1 MPTPPCIVFAPIY
14 EFSTDSTFL
23 ADSNNIVPTQKAIKS
38 YITARIS
45 GGGSDVFTTIL
56 TAGQV
61 IIGPNL
67 ISSTVSGGTVNFDAK
82 ATFNGGIDGT
92 ALALAFYSHS
102 FDSGLDFQD
111 VVNDLPS

>member
-1 MPTPPCIVFAPIY
+1 
-14 EFSTDSTFL
+14 
-23 ADSNNIVPTQKAIKS
+23 
-38 YITARIS
+38 
-45 GGGSDVFTTIL
+45 
-56 TAGQV
+56 
-61 IIGPNL
+61 
-67 ISSTVSGGTVNFDAK
+67 VSGGTVNFDTK